1 VNTFGRVVLAHDDT
15 AVELEPENRDQRRE
29 NKQADLDIK
38 AMGSQ
43 TALLDA
49 KKKFAEAK
57 ATNGKTPQQLEAE
70 QFERKRMYRSVDAQD
85 NVFENFEF
93 EATKDL
99 ELGRQYV
106 TMRDKI
112 KDDPGLDEGVRNDLL
127 DKLKR
132 HYEAHLVDKEGKG
145 KARAQNA
152 SG

>member
-1 VNTFGRVVLAHDDT
+1 VNTFGRVVLAYDDT

-43 TALLDA
+43 TALMDA

-57 ATNGKTPQQLEAE
+57 ATNGKTSQQLEPTS
-70 QFERKRMYRSVDAQD
+70 ERKRMYRSVDAQD
-85 NVFENFEF
+85 DVFENFEF

-106 TMRDKI
+106 KMRDKI